1 VKKIPGARTVFNGY
15 GECCKAGQGNTHNCR
30 FGKGYPMNYR
40 YTIVTLRE
48 LLAVAREGELGF
60 VTCAE
65 HVRSESLR
73 RLFLTRAGRHALAA
87 AELRGLIGQLGGDP
101 SMSGKILSTPR
112 RAWVS
117 LSDTLRQNND
127 EALVDECERGEDHAL
142 EIYRNA
148 LDDHL
153 PEFVR
158 QVVLRQF
165 EGLMSDHD
173 EIRVLRNNPLQ
184 GGLVAASTGGHARQ

>member
-1 VKKIPGARTVFNGY
+1 MRLEAKTSRADVEG
-15 GECCKAGQGNTHNCR
+15 C
-30 FGKGYPMNYR
+30 PMNYR
-40 YTIVTLRE
+40 YTIVTLSE
-48 LLAVAREGELGF
+48 LLAVTRDGENGF

-65 HVRSESLR
+65 HVRSDSLR
-73 RLFLTRAGRHALAA
+73 QVFVSRAGRHAVAA

-101 SMSGKILSTPR
+101 AMRGRVFSASR
-112 RAWVS
+112 RGWMTLPAS
-117 LSDTLRQNND
+117 LTQNDD

-142 EIYRNA
+142 EVYRNA

-158 QVVLRQF
+158 QVILRQF

-173 EIRVLRNNPLQ
+173 QIRIPRSDPLQ
-184 GGLVAASTGGHARQ
+184 GGVVAASTGGHARQ

>member
-1 VKKIPGARTVFNGY
+1 
-15 GECCKAGQGNTHNCR
+15 
-30 FGKGYPMNYR
+30 MNYR
-40 YTIVTLRE
+40 YTIVTLSE
-48 LLAVAREGELGF
+48 LLAVTRDGEHGF

-65 HVRSESLR
+65 HARSDSLR
-73 RLFLTRAGRHALAA
+73 RLFITRATRHAVAA

-101 SMSGKILSTPR
+101 AIGGKICSATR
-112 RAWVS
+112 RGWVS
-117 LSDTLRQNND
+117 LPGSLTQNND

-142 EIYRNA
+142 EVYRNA

-173 EIRVLRNNPLQ
+173 EIRVLRGDPLQ
-184 GGLVAASTGGHARQ
+184 GGVVAASTGGHARQ

>member
-1 VKKIPGARTVFNGY
+1 
-15 GECCKAGQGNTHNCR
+15 
-30 FGKGYPMNYR
+30 MNYR
-40 YTIVTLRE
+40 YTIVTLCE
-48 LLAVAREGELGF
+48 LLAVTREGEHGF

-65 HVRSESLR
+65 NARSDCLR
-73 RLFLTRAGRHALAA
+73 QLFVTRASRHALAS

-101 SMSGKILSTPR
+101 AMRGRISSTR
-112 RAWVS
+112 RGWVS
-117 LSDTLRQNND
+117 LSATLTQNND

-142 EIYRNA
+142 EVYRNA

-165 EGLMSDHD
+165 EGLMTDHD
-173 EIRVLRNNPLQ
+173 EIRVLRSDPPQ
-184 GGLVAASTGGHARQ
+184 GGVVAASTGGHARQ

>member
-1 VKKIPGARTVFNGY
+1 
-15 GECCKAGQGNTHNCR
+15 
-30 FGKGYPMNYR
+30 MNHR
-40 YTIVTLRE
+40 YTIVTLSE
-48 LLAVAREGELGF
+48 LLAVARDGENGF

-65 HVRSESLR
+65 HARSESLR
-73 RLFLTRAGRHALAA
+73 QLFLTRAGRHAVAS

-101 SMSGKILSTPR
+101 AIHGKILSTTR
-112 RAWVS
+112 RGWATLPAS
-117 LSDTLRQNND
+117 LTQNND
-127 EALVDECERGEDHAL
+127 DALVDECERGEDHAL
-142 EIYRNA
+142 EVYRNA

-173 EIRVLRNNPLQ
+173 EIRVLRSDLMQ
-184 GGLVAASTGGHARQ
+184 GGIVAASTGGHARQ